1 MDKNFTV
8 GLDLD
13 DSEYRSKFRKLVDDV
28 ERETR
33 NFKSK
38 YSQQDVEQARRRVE
52 HDSNVNPYTTGGRRL
67 ADDRDKKIV
76 REDEH
81 IRQLNKNLE
90 EARKQQSTR
99 NLQERRRHDEY
110 RSMTSKQLEFEQKKI
125 QKDLAGAEKS
135 GDGDTA
141 GKRARD
147 LRAIQRERSLR
158 GTMGSAQD
166 DTVRRLGSH
175 IFMNQLMGG
184 LMTGRMGEYY
194 GGTLRA
200 GMSGFSMARTG
211 GKGIGGSL
219 VAGGVTAAIAGII
232 KLFSV
237 GEELT
242 RTYMQGMRKIGSL
255 DIHREQFDLNKS
267 QFLSMGI
274 SRKGYS
280 EMISPFLQNTLY
292 TGSSSQVGAE
302 IMKQQRIERVLGIS
316 SSQLGGLYTGGGF
329 GDDRVDVEK
338 TTFGLAK
345 FLESRGI
352 AGIKTGIGPGGKITD
367 RNLVRLPEYLQKLID
382 INENIFRVTG
392 EKSEEQQKEA
402 MRMFG
407 AALGMGGIFERSE
420 TASELIQGI
429 RKSFSQPS
437 SPLHEFY
444 NIQAFRQVS
453 GRTDLHTMRLGM
465 ENMTDPR
472 VVNQSVSNLRNMF
485 GIGGG
490 QADTSKDTYTAYID
504 MLSKTLGVG
513 YTKASEF
520 DKMFGEKGGFT
531 ESDLNKM
538 IEEDPT
544 IKFSDSV
551 TNFATAAEVAKAS
564 LETGFQS
571 FGESVQ
577 KFGDAVLKFANLFN
591 SEKTKEEAKA
601 AQWMFKF
608 NLKRQMEAIVGKSD
622 SERLMA

>member
-13 DSEYRSKFRKLVDDV
+13 DSEYRNKFRKLMDDV

-33 NFKSK
+33 SFKSK

-52 HDSNVNPYTTGGRRL
+52 HDSSVNPFTTGGRRL

-90 EARKQQSTR
+90 EAQKQQSAR

-125 QKDLAGAEKS
+125 QRDLAGAEKS
-135 GDGDTA
+135 GDGEAA
-141 GKRARD
+141 GNRARE
-147 LRAIQRERSLR
+147 LRAIQRERSVR
-158 GTMGSAQD
+158 GAMGSAQD

-194 GGTLRA
+194 GGTARA
-200 GMSGFSMARTG
+200 GMAGFSMARTG
-211 GKGIGGSL
+211 GSGVGGAL
-219 VAGGVTAAIAGII
+219 LAGGITAAIAGII

-267 QFLSMGI
+267 EFLSMGI

-292 TGSSSQVGAE
+292 TGSSSQMGAE
-302 IMKQQRIERVLGIS
+302 IMKQQRVERVLGIS

-338 TTFGLAK
+338 TTAGLAR
-345 FLESRGI
+345 FLESRGV
-352 AGIKTGIGPGGKITD
+352 AGIKTGIGPGGQITD

-382 INENIFRVTG
+382 INENIYRITG
-392 EKSEEQQKEA
+392 EKSEEQFLEGS
-402 MRMFG
+402 RMFG
-407 AALGMGGIFERSE
+407 SAVGMGGIFER
-420 TASELIQGI
+420 ADVAGELIQGI
-429 RKSFSQPS
+429 RKGFAQPS

-453 GRTDLHTMRLGM
+453 GRTDLHSMKLGM

-472 VVNQSVSNLRNMF
+472 VANQMVSNMRNMF
-485 GIGGG
+485 GIGSG
-490 QADTSKDTYTAYID
+490 QADTSKDTYLAYIQ
-504 MLSKTLGVG
+504 MLSTALGVG

-520 DKMFGEKGGFT
+520 DDLFGKKGGFT

-538 IEEDPT
+538 IEQDPNL
-544 IKFSDSV
+544 IFQDSV

-571 FGESVQ
+571 FGQHVQ
-577 KFGDAVLKFANLFN
+577 TFGDAVLKFANLFDFG
-591 SEKTKEEAKA
+591 KGVEEAKA
-601 AQWMFKF
+601 ERYVWLRNFKEQAEMI
-608 NLKRQMEAIVGKSD
+608 LKESESD
-622 SERLMA
+622 RLL